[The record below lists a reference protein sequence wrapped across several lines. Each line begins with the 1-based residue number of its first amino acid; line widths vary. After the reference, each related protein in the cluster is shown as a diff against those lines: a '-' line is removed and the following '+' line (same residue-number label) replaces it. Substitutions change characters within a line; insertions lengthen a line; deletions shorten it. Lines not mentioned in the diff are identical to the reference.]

1 MTLLVRLPLLTIA
14 LLLVAR
20 FSWASG
26 DASGNLDVVLV
37 MDSSGSMK
45 HTDPRSLRMQAAKLF
60 VSLLSPKDRVAV
72 VSFSDRVEILRGFE
86 TAGSDASRKA
96 VLGAIDRIHSRGM
109 FTDIQGGLGAALAL
123 QRKEPPSGQK
133 KIVVLMTDGKVDTGS
148 KRKDEESVVA
158 ITGSLVEEY
167 KEAAAAIY
175 SVAFTKGSDA
185 ELMEHIAFKTGGYMD
200 VSETSADLHRVFL
213 DFFNKLKS
221 PNETPVTGNRFRL
234 DESVSEA
241 TLIARKSSADVKVV
255 LVDPAGH
262 EVRSF
267 GHDSGFERF
276 STEAYDLIT
285 IKHPKNGEWS
295 IKFSHGDGN
304 KVVLITDLK
313 LECPVHESF
322 ISRGARLPVEMHLR
336 RGEELQDDHEL
347 LMDTKFELSID
358 GPGESDHRAVTVTD
372 DGREGDHAAGD
383 GIYSAEIAF
392 DKPGSYRLVAK
403 ADGKSFSRAREAG
416 IRVNDW
422 WYKPKIEYRKEQ
434 EHGVLSVSFEA
445 VEKGVPDVVAVE
457 GELAGEGVGGM
468 KPSFAKH
475 GEAFAATLEHGLK
488 DGTHHLK
495 LRVKPRIDKTEYWI
509 EFESASF
516 SAGHSEGGHANSGA
530 HGIGY
535 ALLQL
540 AAANAAIG
548 MIAACWVYGRRFVS
562 ARKRR

>member
-1 MTLLVRLPLLTIA
+1 MTSRARV
-14 LLLVAR
+14 LLLLIAVLIAASN
-20 FSWASG
+20 SWASA
-26 DASGNLDVVLV
+26 DASDNLDVVLV

-45 HTDPRSLRMQAAKLF
+45 KTDPRSLRKQAAKLF

-72 VSFSDRVEILRGFE
+72 VSFSDKVEILRGFE
-86 TAGSDASRKA
+86 AVGTDVSRKA

-123 QRKEPPSGQK
+123 QTKEPPSGQR
-133 KIVVLMTDGKVDTGS
+133 KIVILMTDGKVDTGS
-148 KRKDEESVVA
+148 RRKDEESIAA
-158 ITGSLVEEY
+158 ITGNQVEEY
-167 KEAAAAIY
+167 KEASTSIF
-175 SVAFTKGSDA
+175 SMAFTKGSDA
-185 ELMEHIAFKTGGYMD
+185 ELLEHVAFKTGGYME

-221 PNETPVTGNRFRL
+221 PVETTISGNKFRL

-241 TLIARKSSADVKVV
+241 TLIARKSSPDVKVV
-255 LVDPAGH
+255 LVDPSGN

-267 GHDSGFERF
+267 GRDSGFELF

-285 IKHPKNGEWS
+285 IKHPKSGEWS

-322 ISRGARLPVEMHLR
+322 VSRGARLPVEMHLS
-336 RGEELQDDHEL
+336 RGDELQDDHEL
-347 LMDTKFELSID
+347 LMDTQFELVIE
-358 GPGESDHRAVTVTD
+358 GPGESDHKAVSVTD
-372 DGREGDHAAGD
+372 DGNGGDHSAGD
-383 GIYSAEIAF
+383 GIYSAVVAF
-392 DKPGSYRLVAK
+392 DQPGSYKLVAK

-422 WYKPKIEYRKEQ
+422 WYKPKIEYRDEHEQ
-434 EHGVLSVSFEA
+434 GSLLVTLEA
-445 VEKGVPDVVAVE
+445 VEKGVPEVVAVE
-457 GELAGEGVGGM
+457 GELAGEGEHGA
-468 KPSFAKH
+468 KPSFTKH

-488 DGTHHLK
+488 SGSYHMKLK
-495 LRVKPRIDKTEYWI
+495 VKPRIDKSEYWI
-509 EFESASF
+509 EFPDAAF
-516 SAGHSEGGHANSGA
+516 SAGGHSGSEG

-540 AAANAAIG
+540 GIANAVIG
-548 MIAACWVYGRRFVS
+548 IVAASLIYGRRFL
-562 ARKRR
+562 AARRKR